1 MSQKRHTDLPI
12 HRSNDLTIRAKIIT
26 TVLCSGGY
34 DSMHNYIHT
43 VFKADCKFKFTGC
56 APKSLMIE
64 AAVNQLRSQY
74 PIIFSILILL
84 VLSGRLSGMYAEVL
98 AWLYIW
104 SEVHMSCIWSSQS
117 LCHLNHCIIACINK
131 NQNGSSAGIPRL
143 SRKRSKNRWRYCFLC
158 IVENTLWSI
167 FPFTA

>member
-43 VFKADCKFKFTGC
+43 VLKADCKFKFTGC

-64 AAVNQLRSQY
+64 AAVNKLRSQY
-74 PIIFSILILL
+74 PIIFSVLILL
-84 VLSGRLSGMYAEVL
+84 ILSGRLSGMYAEVL
-98 AWLYIW
+98 AWLYVW

-158 IVENTLWSI
+158 IVENTL
-167 FPFTA
+167 